1 MQCPSLSPRLK
12 PETLR
17 LSCFPPLPFSKLNF
31 GLLSI
36 KVGTPS
42 VCFSP
47 AFIRQRFYHLSLMSI
62 CQVKI
67 AELLARPSTFLTCL
81 SLVAIQTS
89 PEHLRNKSD
98 TYWHVAKG
106 QFQVNY
112 VGYLK
117 LPFLDQTRNL
127 FEPGVFG
134 PRLWIE
140 KIQLWLTSL
149 KSILPSLLAYFT
161 IFYVCWLRRLCR
173 CVVFFSCFCTHQF
186 KKIDINIECSWD
198 TGIMF
203 FQSFIL

>member
-47 AFIRQRFYHLSLMSI
+47 AFIRQCFYHLSLMSI

-67 AELLARPSTFLTCL
+67 AELLARRSTFLTCL

-134 PRLWIE
+134 PACGSR
-140 KIQLWLTSL
+140 KFSYGWLLQNQSCL
-149 KSILPSLLAYFT
+149 LCLPTLQYFT
-161 IFYVCWLRRLCR
+161 CAGCGDCADVSY
-173 CVVFFSCFCTHQF
+173 FFPASALTNS
-186 KKIDINIECSWD
+186 KR
-198 TGIMF
+198 
-203 FQSFIL
+203 